1 MPLDPLPRCSAVRRA
16 PGAWTHG
23 NTLGEA
29 CPLVGT
35 ARRLQGVCGCLW
47 GCTREV
53 PALRCRVNFL
63 IHQLNRIGSPNSLKE
78 RTRIMM
84 NRRSTVLPLGV
95 ATVILALAATAYAVD
110 M

>member
-1 MPLDPLPRCSAVRRA
+1 
-16 PGAWTHG
+16 
-23 NTLGEA
+23 
-29 CPLVGT
+29 
-35 ARRLQGVCGCLW
+35 
-47 GCTREV
+47 
-53 PALRCRVNFL
+53 VNFL